1 MSRKQKTSLLGV
13 FLLCFMLITGTCLAG
28 TSANTTKSIESL
40 PNIDSIIYLSTG
52 SDQQIPDKELEN
64 KSIVTVT
71 SFEALLKAFNDSQHA
86 AIIVDK
92 NAVSL
97 IDVKSFQ
104 ELMVQYKPVVL
115 LGYSEVKN
123 GSGIERSL
131 TFEFTGGDAVRFN
144 GFSAVVVNKGAIS
157 QFGAFSRSGRSLD
170 ELLGFINRINQ
181 EMAKGGYFEDNSYQ
195 NEVYVENNSE
205 EQAVQSE
212 PLNIPDENSSVK
224 TAGNHLIKV
233 FDSTSTS
240 RNKVYGSRSTSNIV
254 SNLYYGEV
262 IMDRESSST
271 TTSNGTTTY
280 WNMVEYYDGSSYQ
293 TGYMIYAIDNGDEW
307 WHGGFM
313 LCYTLDSFIDQNR
326 SSYSSY
332 VTRRS
337 VNGQYYYGI
346 KARASSALYNS
357 SGSQIRTTSSNDW
370 LWVTGPNY
378 CGSSNH
384 HYMTV
389 QGYSTSKT
397 GTITTYS
404 STTFFNAKFNNSH
417 PNNYAIWTRLP

>member
-1 MSRKQKTSLLGV
+1 
-13 FLLCFMLITGTCLAG
+13 
-28 TSANTTKSIESL
+28 
-40 PNIDSIIYLSTG
+40 
-52 SDQQIPDKELEN
+52 
-64 KSIVTVT
+64 
-71 SFEALLKAFNDSQHA
+71 
-86 AIIVDK
+86 
-92 NAVSL
+92 
-97 IDVKSFQ
+97 
-104 ELMVQYKPVVL
+104 
-115 LGYSEVKN
+115 
-123 GSGIERSL
+123 
-131 TFEFTGGDAVRFN
+131 
-144 GFSAVVVNKGAIS
+144 
-157 QFGAFSRSGRSLD
+157 
-170 ELLGFINRINQ
+170 
-181 EMAKGGYFEDNSYQ
+181 
-195 NEVYVENNSE
+195 
-205 EQAVQSE
+205 
-212 PLNIPDENSSVK
+212 
-224 TAGNHLIKV
+224 
-233 FDSTSTS
+233 
-240 RNKVYGSRSTSNIV
+240 
-254 SNLYYGEV
+254 
-262 IMDRESSST
+262 
-271 TTSNGTTTY
+271 
-280 WNMVEYYDGSSYQ
+280 MVEYYDGSSYQ